1 MKKRLA
7 LLWTPLV
14 LVAAMMLP
22 ASTAAASGYT
32 YKVIDNYCYGSGGNS
47 VQFKVKET
55 AQGWTPA
62 NYETIDSFA
71 QRKVG
76 SNWQRVF
83 TWNQVHYSFPANGQ
97 NHWLTLARAYN
108 GNNTYYFRIVF
119 NLRIWHNN
127 QVLASKTVHS
137 FQC

>member
-32 YKVIDNYCYGSGGNS
+32 YKIIDNYCFGAGGNS
-47 VQFKVKET
+47 VQFKVKEI

-62 NYETIDSFA
+62 NYETIDSWA

-76 SNWQRVF
+76 SNWQRVY
-83 TWNQVHYSFPANGQ
+83 TWNQVHYSFAANGQ
-97 NHWLTLARAYN
+97 NHWLTLARAYT

-119 NLRIWHNN
+119 KLRIWHNN
-127 QVLASKTVHS
+127 SLLASKT
-137 FQC
+137 